1 MIAYR
6 ILRTE
11 KTRGYT
17 ESVFLETLCV
27 IYAEAPGMGFFKHPT
42 ITTPAA
48 LAEHL
53 QQMKKDGFRVVK
65 TTLTVKA

>member
-17 ESVFLETLCV
+17 ESVFLETLGGV
-27 IYAEAPGMGFFKHPT
+27 YVEAPGMGFFKHPT

-53 QQMKKDGFRVVK
+53 QQMKKDGFRIEK
-65 TTLTVKA
+65 TALTCKA

>member
-11 KTRGYT
+11 KTPDYT
-17 ESVFLETLCV
+17 ESVFLETLYGV
-27 IYAEAPGMGFFKHPT
+27 YVEAPGMGFFKHPT

-48 LAEHL
+48 LKNHL

>member
-11 KTRGYT
+11 ATPDYT
-17 ESVFLETLCV
+17 ESVFLETLAGV
-27 IYAEAPGMGFFKHPT
+27 YVEAPGMGFFKHPT

-53 QQMKKDGFRVVK
+53 QQMKKDGFRIEK
-65 TTLTVKA
+65 TTLTCKA

>member
-17 ESVFLETLCV
+17 ESVFLETLCGV
-27 IYAEAPGMGFFKHPT
+27 YVEAPGMGFFKHPT

-53 QQMKKDGFRVVK
+53 QQMKKDGFRIEK
-65 TTLTVKA
+65 TTLTCKA